1 MTKFIAKQIAKKYIE
16 NHQHDD
22 IKTNLIHNTIRG
34 IEFYQDVPI
43 YIILYIVLFILFVIG
58 IPVGVLFLT
67 DYSIW
72 WTILSFFGC
81 FVGGIIISIKLAK
94 SFILSVKKEIEI
106 ILNKF
111 SENGKG
117 R

>member
-1 MTKFIAKQIAKKYIE
+1 MVVTVGYSIILFF
-16 NHQHDD
+16 D
-22 IKTNLIHNTIRG
+22 
-34 IEFYQDVPI
+34 QDVPI
-43 YIILYIVLFILFVIG
+43 YIFLYIVLFILFVIG

-67 DYSIW
+67 DYSIG

-81 FVGGIIISIKLAK
+81 FVGGIIISVKLVK

-111 SENGKG
+111 SDEHRISK
-117 R
+117 